1 MVVVIVILF
10 LIILTLLAY
19 IWWLYIAYVLVCEQ
33 STSESNP
40 AIMDNPSVVGLS
52 RSVMLEQVIQHT
64 EKPSAAI
71 PSEEMDDAFL
81 NNEFEREY
89 YDKEKREIPE
99 EEQSEVI
106 DTESTSTIQEDM
118 QIQKTLCA
126 DYEQILS
133 TATKV
138 AHNEPL
144 DINDAET
151 LRKLE
156 GTDIVAKLEQAMPT
170 YQAIISARLA
180 ELEY

>member
-1 MVVVIVILF
+1 MVAIVLL
-10 LIILTLLAY
+10 LIILILLVF
-19 IWWLYIAYVLVCEQ
+19 IRWLYIAYVLTSEQ
-33 STSESNP
+33 STIELSP
-40 AIMDNPSVVGLS
+40 ATTANPSVVGLS
-52 RSVMLEQVIQHT
+52 RSVMLEPVIQHP
-64 EKPSAAI
+64 EKPSSAAV
-71 PSEEMDDAFL
+71 PAEEMDNAFM
-81 NNEFEREY
+81 NNEFEQDY
-89 YDKEKREIPE
+89 YDKKEREIPE

-106 DTESTSTIQEDM
+106 DTEGTSAIKEDI

-133 TATKV
+133 AATKV

-156 GTDIVAKLEQAMPT
+156 GTDLAAKLEQAMPT
-170 YQAIISARLA
+170 YQAIVSARIA